1 MNPMR
6 KWKNTGMIMLLLS
19 VVLAVTACANPQK
32 ESGTA
37 GASASASFRL
47 EGLNN
52 RTLDSSTVKK
62 PILLSFWATWC
73 HFCREEM
80 PVLESLY
87 GDYDGK
93 VEFAA
98 VNLTHLDSVK
108 SVEEYVQEHDLH
120 LPVYLDNDG
129 EVTERFQVVSTP
141 TVMLLDQ
148 DGKVVYRKIGAGG
161 KDTEKALKQ
170 QLDQIL
176 SKNPPQGG

>member
-1 MNPMR
+1 MKSTR
-6 KWKNTGMIMLLLS
+6 KWKKTGMTMLLLS
-19 VVLAVTACANPQK
+19 VVLALTACASPQK
-32 ESGTA
+32 ETGTA
-37 GASASASFRL
+37 GASAPVSFRL

-62 PILLSFWATWC
+62 PMLLSFWATWC

-80 PVLESLY
+80 PVFESLY
-87 GDYDGK
+87 GEYKGK

-108 SVEEYVQEHDLH
+108 SVEEYVQEHDLN

-129 EVTERFQVVSTP
+129 EVTELFQVVSTP
-141 TVMLLDQ
+141 TVVLLDQ

-161 KDTEKALKQ
+161 KDSEEALKR